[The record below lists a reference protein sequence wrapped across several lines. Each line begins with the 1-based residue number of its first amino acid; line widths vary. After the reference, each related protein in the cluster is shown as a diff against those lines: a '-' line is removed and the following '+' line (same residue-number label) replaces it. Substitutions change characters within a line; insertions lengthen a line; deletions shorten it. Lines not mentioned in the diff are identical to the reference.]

1 MTGERLHSLSPARLL
16 LVDDD
21 RAMVAI
27 LKAVLR
33 GLGLEDVV
41 VARDGEAAY
50 ALFRRERIDVA
61 LVDFRMPGAD
71 GLEFVRRVRRD
82 ADSPD
87 PSLPIVMLTAH
98 ADRAL
103 VLAARDAGVTE
114 FCVKPVTA
122 VELHRKLAAALDR
135 PRDFVRTPGYAGPDR
150 RRREERRAGR
160 ARR

>member
-21 RAMVAI
+21 HAMIGI

-41 VARDGEAAY
+41 VARDGEEAY

-71 GLEFVRRVRRD
+71 GLEFVRRVRRA

-135 PRDFVRTPGYAGPDR
+135 PRDFVRAPGYAGPDR

-160 ARR
+160 PRR